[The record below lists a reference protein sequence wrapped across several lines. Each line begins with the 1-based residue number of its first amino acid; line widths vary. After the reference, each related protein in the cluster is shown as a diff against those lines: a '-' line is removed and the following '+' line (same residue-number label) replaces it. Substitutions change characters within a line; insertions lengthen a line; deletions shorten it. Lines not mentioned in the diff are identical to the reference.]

1 MKVSF
6 GIINYNRLFYLK
18 SCAESLMESVK
29 DYPDVEFICIDDN
42 SKEPGTQEYLQ
53 SLKDRG
59 WIVVNQENYRKL
71 TKKSINAIKDVIDEF
86 SSALN
91 LFYQLSS
98 GELLAP
104 LQGDLQ
110 FIRKGWLKEYVDL
123 FSGRN
128 DVFAIMFDAQRRTR
142 LEGSTFEKVDS
153 GSGVFAVEKGR
164 GIPGAGDCLYNR
176 EVLNALGGWHV
187 GLQHNA
193 EEIFTEMGGSVFNNS
208 KKVYVPWSPPA
219 AVIFTDPRGTNG
231 RVRGNKRFGLYWE
244 ALKDN
249 RYYQWIEKDS
259 IPHNNNRPASIEEV
273 VVANGGWELPIDEN
287 GNWKKNPINW
297 PAEQE
302 NVACEVI
309 Y

>member
-42 SKEPGTQEYLQ
+42 SREPGTQEYLQ

-71 TKKSINAIKDVIDEF
+71 TKKSIHAIKDVIDEF

-91 LFYQLSS
+91 LFYQLST
-98 GELLAP
+98 GDLLAP
-104 LQGDLQ
+104 LQVDMQ
-110 FIRKGWLKEYVDL
+110 FIRKDWLNEYVNL
-123 FSGRN
+123 FNERD
-128 DVFAIMFDAQRRTR
+128 DVFAIMFDAQRRVR
-142 LEGSTFEKVDS
+142 LENSRFKKIEIGNDI
-153 GSGVFAVEKGR
+153 FAVEEGR
-164 GIPGAGDCLYNR
+164 GIPGAGDCLYSR
-176 EVLNALGGWHV
+176 EVLNAVGGWHV
-187 GLQHNA
+187 GLQNNA

-208 KKVYVPWSPPA
+208 KQIYVPWLPTS

-231 RVRGNKRFGLYWE
+231 RVRGNKRYGDYSTVKSTM
-244 ALKDN
+244 LKAAPRDIKRTPIEDN
-249 RYYQWIEKDS
+249 
-259 IPHNNNRPASIEEV
+259 
-273 VVANGGWELPIDEN
+273 LIDTM
-287 GNWKKNPINW
+287 KN
-297 PAEQE
+297 
-302 NVACEVI
+302 